1 MNRILFLIL
10 SLIILVSCEQG
21 MNIYSNKKNIHIS
34 SVQLDSCYNEVELL
48 KKEYDLNDTLV
59 LWMNKSLTKIDN
71 HIIGLDPI
79 QKEEK
84 LNKFGSFLIHKDT
97 LGNIQKVT
105 SEIYLKNIKLASV
118 KHEVYNLDNC
128 TVITRMTKYYYRSK
142 RIKSIYYFFYEANV
156 FKGCLVTKGDRI
168 INKSKVYLN
177 ISHETIA
184 RNWSNRI
191 YNNLIKKYIYL

>member
-21 MNIYSNKKNIHIS
+21 MNVYSSKKNIHTS
-34 SVQLDSCYNEVELL
+34 SLKLDSCFNEVELL
-48 KKEYDLNDTLV
+48 KKEYGSNDTLV

-71 HIIGLDPI
+71 HIIGLDSTL
-79 QKEEK
+79 KEEK
-84 LNKFGSFLIHKDT
+84 INKFGSFLMHKDT
-97 LGNIQKVT
+97 LGNVQKIT
-105 SEIYLKNIKLASV
+105 SEIYLKNIRLASV

-128 TVITRMTKYYYRSK
+128 NVITRMTKYYYRST
-142 RIKSIYYFFYEANV
+142 RVKSIYYFYYQANV

-168 INKSKVYLN
+168 ISKSKVYLN

-184 RNWSNRI
+184 KNWSNRI
-191 YNNLIKKYIYL
+191 YNNLIKKYL

>member
-1 MNRILFLIL
+1 MNRVLFLIL
-10 SLIILVSCEQG
+10 SLILFVSCEQG
-21 MNIYSNKKNIHIS
+21 VNVYSSKKNIHTS
-34 SVQLDSCYNEVELL
+34 SLKLDSCFNEVELL
-48 KKEYDLNDTLV
+48 KKEYGSNDTLV

-71 HIIGLDPI
+71 HIIGLDSTL
-79 QKEEK
+79 KEEK
-84 LNKFGSFLIHKDT
+84 VNKFGSFLMHKDT
-97 LGNIQKVT
+97 LGNVQKVT

-118 KHEVYNLDNC
+118 KHEVYNLDQC
-128 TVITRMTKYYYRSK
+128 RVITKMSKYYYRSK

-184 RNWSNRI
+184 KNWSNRI
-191 YNNLIKKYIYL
+191 YNNLIKKYL

>member
-21 MNIYSNKKNIHIS
+21 MNAYSSKKNIHS
-34 SVQLDSCYNEVELL
+34 SSLKLDSCFNEIELL
-48 KKEYDLNDTLV
+48 KKEYRSNDTLV

-71 HIIGLDPI
+71 HIIGLDSAL
-79 QKEEK
+79 KEEK
-84 LNKFGSFLIHKDT
+84 ANKFGSFLMHKDT
-97 LGNIQKVT
+97 LGNIQKIT
-105 SEIYLKNIKLASV
+105 SEIYLKNIRLASV

-128 TVITRMTKYYYRSK
+128 NVITRMTKYYYRST
-142 RIKSIYYFFYEANV
+142 RVKSIYYFYYQANV

-168 INKSKVYLN
+168 ISKSKVYLN

-184 RNWSNRI
+184 KNWSNRI
-191 YNNLIKKYIYL
+191 YNNLIKKYL